1 MDRMLKGA
9 FLALALAGAVLT
21 GCGGGG
27 SSGGTGEKAQGV
39 GAPQEGKA
47 GGKLTVLWT
56 DDVDNIDSGISY
68 YQMGYWSATRRSG
81 RCTRTSPTTRRRRC
95 RTSPTADPQ
104 VSEDG
109 KTVTVKI
116 RSGVKFSPPVNR
128 EVTSADVKYAIERG
142 FFNTVNDRLR
152 AAPTSATSRAPRSAP
167 SRARRSPGI
176 KTPDDQTI
184 VFKLKRADRRRA
196 RAARSRCR

>member
-56 DDVDNIDSGISY
+56 DDVDNIDCGISY
-68 YQMGYWSATRRSG
+68 YQMGYMVCYATQRPLYSWK
-81 RCTRTSPTTRRRRC
+81 P
-95 RTSPTADPQ
+95 
-104 VSEDG
+104 EDG
-109 KTVTVKI
+109 TT
-116 RSGVKFSPPVNR
+116 PV
-128 EVTSADVKYAIERG
+128 
-142 FFNTVNDRLR
+142 
-152 AAPTSATSRAPRSAP
+152 
-167 SRARRSPGI
+167 
-176 KTPDDQTI
+176 PD
-184 VFKLKRADRRRA
+184 LADRRPADLRRTA
-196 RAARSRCR
+196 RP